1 MDGVTIHNILEKVD
15 LLHFDED
22 SDSSPEKTSGNDD
35 GSIKKKFST
44 NPTKAYLGPKL
55 WNNSITMADLMDE
68 DGTLSDIFQDDES
81 PILFTLVPE
90 PEPAA
95 SPPIIRPSIIVPAPK
110 INKTSVV
117 TVKIEPNLTSGANNF
132 LYKESKRAIM
142 EREREQRKRKLEE
155 EIDFS
160 PEDIALATV
169 PGFQFDP
176 KTRAFDMEEL
186 RPLPIIKKRRQKAV
200 PAENKD
206 GKYWE
211 NRQKNRE
218 ATRRSRE
225 AKRLKENQIVMR
237 AAFLEK
243 QNKGLKQ
250 ELSSTNFA
258 RNKLQ
263 VEVDILKMKLLEYE
277 TNLD

>member
-1 MDGVTIHNILEKVD
+1 VFLTFKNI
-15 LLHFDED
+15 F
-22 SDSSPEKTSGNDD
+22 
-35 GSIKKKFST
+35 
-44 NPTKAYLGPKL
+44 
-55 WNNSITMADLMDE
+55 
-68 DGTLSDIFQDDES
+68 
-81 PILFTLVPE
+81 
-90 PEPAA
+90 
-95 SPPIIRPSIIVPAPK
+95 
-110 INKTSVV
+110 SVV

-132 LYKESKRAIM
+132 LYKESKRAVM

-225 AKRLKENQIVMR
+225 AKRLKENQIMMR

-277 TNLD
+277 TNLA

>member
-1 MDGVTIHNILEKVD
+1 MNTTLNVFLTFKNI
-15 LLHFDED
+15 F
-22 SDSSPEKTSGNDD
+22 
-35 GSIKKKFST
+35 
-44 NPTKAYLGPKL
+44 
-55 WNNSITMADLMDE
+55 
-68 DGTLSDIFQDDES
+68 
-81 PILFTLVPE
+81 
-90 PEPAA
+90 
-95 SPPIIRPSIIVPAPK
+95 
-110 INKTSVV
+110 SVV

-142 EREREQRKRKLEE
+142 ERERVRCFGKVSWHDFNTLIISKEQRKRKLEE

-176 KTRAFDMEEL
+176 TTRAFDMEEL

-225 AKRLKENQIVMR
+225 AKRLKENQIMMR

-250 ELSSTNFA
+250 
-258 RNKLQ
+258 
-263 VEVDILKMKLLEYE
+263 VLKV
-277 TNLD
+277 